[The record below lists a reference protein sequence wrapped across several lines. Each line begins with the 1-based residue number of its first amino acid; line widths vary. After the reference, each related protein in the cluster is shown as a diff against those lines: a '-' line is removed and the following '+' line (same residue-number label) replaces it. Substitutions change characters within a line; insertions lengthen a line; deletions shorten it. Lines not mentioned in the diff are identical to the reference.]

1 MIPRPDGA
9 GAVRD
14 ANDGP
19 LPDRRD
25 RVAAW
30 TLARPLS
37 VVLGLLCLWEL
48 ASWAPNYLTWPLWAD
63 HDVFA
68 TAATSWDR
76 GVLPYR
82 DFAGN
87 NFPGTIYLFW
97 LFGKLFGFGWALGP
111 SMYGFD
117 AALVAA
123 LGVFV
128 VAWSVRRFGRA
139 LPGLVGYG
147 GFLGYYLTLD
157 YSLAAQRDWQG
168 PAFVVL
174 GVLLV
179 QASGG
184 SRFGRASAALLAA
197 VGLIIR
203 PQSVLLLPAQA
214 MAVAAEARS
223 REKSGAL
230 AVAEWA
236 IVLAAGVAL
245 GFLPLIRAGLMGDF
259 RDALKVVTYGGKYNL
274 FSASMFFWQMIRQFQ
289 PIKVDV
295 VPLGILLLATR
306 ADPRTRST
314 AGPWI
319 VAFLGVLLYR
329 PMSPNPYHA
338 YLSHPLMLV
347 WAVLAAVLVQMILAR
362 EEFSASA
369 RLAMVL
375 LVIGLGLPTAK
386 PRFSNPNGSLDAVS
400 SLKARRE
407 PLPRPTGYAINPD
420 VPAAG
425 YYEWDDYRS
434 VLEYLRAH
442 TSPETKVANCLKK
455 VPAITG
461 PTARLSPFPAES
473 IAWVVVVK
481 DDDAKMFADRLRA
494 SEDCVVVWSPAEK
507 GTAMSRHVAPIF
519 EVIESDFEPS
529 AKFGTIEVWTRK
541 GAPAIS
547 GVHRVP

>member
-1 MIPRPDGA
+1 M
-9 GAVRD
+9 RD
-14 ANDGP
+14 ADDGP
-19 LPDRRD
+19 LPDAGD

-30 TLARPLS
+30 WLARPLS

-128 VAWSVRRFGRA
+128 VAWSIRRFGRA

-157 YSLAAQRDWQG
+157 YSQAAQRDWQG
-168 PAFVVL
+168 PVLVVL
-174 GVLLV
+174 GILLV

-184 SRFGRASAALLAA
+184 GRLARLIAALLAA
-197 VGLIIR
+197 AGLVIR
-203 PQSVLLLPAQA
+203 PQAILLLPAQA

-236 IVLAAGVAL
+236 VVLAAGVAL

-259 RDALKVVTYGGKYNL
+259 RDALKVVSYGGKYNL
-274 FSASMFFWQMIRQFQ
+274 LSAPMFLWQLARQFQ
-289 PIKVDV
+289 PIRVDV

-306 ADPRTRST
+306 AAPRTRAA

-347 WAVLAAVLVQMILAR
+347 WSVLAAVLVQMILDR
-362 EEFSASA
+362 EEACRPRHAWRSSCSSW
-369 RLAMVL
+369 
-375 LVIGLGLPTAK
+375 GSDLGLSTAK
-386 PRFSNPNGSLDAVS
+386 PRSSRTRTAACEAFS
-400 SLKARRE
+400 SLEGPPRASA
-407 PLPRPTGYAINPD
+407 PRPTGYANTTPRFPR
-420 VPAAG
+420 PATTSGTIIA
-425 YYEWDDYRS
+425 RS
-434 VLEYLRAH
+434 SNISAPTPRRPRK
-442 TSPETKVANCLKK
+442 S
-455 VPAITG
+455 
-461 PTARLSPFPAES
+461 PTA
-473 IAWVVVVK
+473 
-481 DDDAKMFADRLRA
+481 
-494 SEDCVVVWSPAEK
+494 
-507 GTAMSRHVAPIF
+507 
-519 EVIESDFEPS
+519 
-529 AKFGTIEVWTRK
+529 
-541 GAPAIS
+541 
-547 GVHRVP
+547 